1 MRVVYKP
8 VERHR
13 EQTGLISK
21 TVVYTYKQ
29 VTEIVNNRSETAVVT
44 YTDQIPKSSDEKL
57 KVKLHCYHSMCMQ
70 SLCYCVINYWFQVTL
85 LEPALVK
92 PKPGAGPPNPHLNS
106 QSHVVWAMEIKPGE
120 SNKVTVKYRVEYPH
134 NKKIEGL

>member
-1 MRVVYKP
+1 MVYKP

-57 KVKLHCYHSMCMQ
+57 KVRVWFIVRGHA
-70 SLCYCVINYWFQVTL
+70 VILKVHNYLPVIIIF
-85 LEPALVK
+85 
-92 PKPGAGPPNPHLNS
+92 GF
-106 QSHVVWAMEIKPGE
+106 
-120 SNKVTVKYRVEYPH
+120 R
-134 NKKIEGL
+134 

>member
-57 KVKLHCYHSMCMQ
+57 KVKAALLSFNVYAIVVL
-70 SLCYCVINYWFQVTL
+70 LCYQL
-85 LEPALVK
+85 LV
-92 PKPGAGPPNPHLNS
+92 PGDSIGASPSEAQTRSWAAQPSS
-106 QSHVVWAMEIKPGE
+106 QQPE
-120 SNKVTVKYRVEYPH
+120 SCGMGHGNQARGVQ
-134 NKKIEGL
+134 